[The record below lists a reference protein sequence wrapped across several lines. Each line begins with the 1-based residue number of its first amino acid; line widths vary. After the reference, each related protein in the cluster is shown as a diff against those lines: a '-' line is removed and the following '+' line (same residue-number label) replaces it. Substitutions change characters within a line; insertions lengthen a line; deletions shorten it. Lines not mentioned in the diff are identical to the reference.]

1 MSLAFGFIKHSI
13 IYWSRLV
20 ISTIKSALFMKRK
33 LKTCHCILSGAIFLG
48 LTLLKCMISHHNIKD
63 QPPGKGI
70 G

>member
-20 ISTIKSALFMKRK
+20 ISAIKHALFMKRK

-48 LTLLKCMISHHNIKD
+48 LTLEVYDSHHNIKD
-63 QPPGKGI
+63 QPPRKGI